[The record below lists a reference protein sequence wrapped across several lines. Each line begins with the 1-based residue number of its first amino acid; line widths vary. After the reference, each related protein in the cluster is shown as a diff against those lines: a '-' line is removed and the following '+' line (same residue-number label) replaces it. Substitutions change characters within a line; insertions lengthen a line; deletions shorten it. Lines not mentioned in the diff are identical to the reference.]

1 MNKVNKIQ
9 ICKLLII
16 FGYCGCDKESSSDV
30 KEKNY
35 HTDYKHYS
43 AIIEGQVNT
52 IKYNKATAT
61 SYTHTLT
68 HTHTHTHTPSHTH
81 THTLTH
87 PHTLTQIHAHT
98 RYVRTL
104 CKRRQRACN
113 Q

>member
-81 THTLTH
+81 PHTHT
-87 PHTLTQIHAHT
+87 HAM
-98 RYVRTL
+98 YVLYASDSKGLVTN
-104 CKRRQRACN
+104 RRFLLAGQFT
-113 Q
+113 